1 MVFPGWDQAS
11 EWGCFTQ
18 RQGRQAR
25 TKMWRR
31 ILKKK
36 TPKHFTH
43 QIKPWRKID
52 NIFSESD
59 PGKMSP
65 PVQMPLLP
73 PGLQQMQQLLQANI
87 ANILF
92 QANIKENVLFQAN
105 VQIYQEL
112 TLTNRTLFKITQSN
126 MLTNYFKLL

>member
-1 MVFPGWDQAS
+1 MNIFNKSNPGK
-11 EWGCFTQ
+11 
-18 RQGRQAR
+18 
-25 TKMWRR
+25 KM
-31 ILKKK
+31 
-36 TPKHFTH
+36 TNF
-43 QIKPWRKID
+43 
-52 NIFSESD
+52 IFSESD

-126 MLTNYFKLL
+126 MLTNYFQVTIICCWCQVRKFKHLSSTK